1 MKPHYF
7 LCWLLI
13 GIVLSTP
20 LLAEDRALLIGIN
33 LYETVGRDLRG
44 SVNDAEQMRLFAI
57 NELKFRKDQVKLLLN
72 EEATRK
78 QIMDALDNWLAAG
91 THAGDRVLFY
101 YSGHGY
107 FQPDTSGDEQD
118 RVDETL
124 VSYDTVVK
132 QDKSIANMI
141 TDDEIGGF
149 LQKLDD
155 RRVVVMIDSCHSGTM
170 SRDLQAQTENH
181 ISKTPVFMHKKTG
194 PGLKGLSR
202 ASREE
207 VSFIK
212 GSASRMVW
220 SAVSAVQSA
229 LENNE
234 ISPMNGVFTN
244 AFLNGV
250 QKKLA
255 DQNNN
260 GVVTNS
266 ELLEYVQAES
276 KSFCKRH
283 PTQCQLGLTPSLET
297 TSAALAAPV
306 FSCFGYAQ
314 HNTSSPP
321 GQAAT
326 DILAHSNESQIAL
339 DILPSDRIQ
348 LKETLRFKVSS
359 PVDGYLIVLDINANN
374 EVTQI
379 FPNRFSDAAG
389 QANKIYSHKSVVIPN
404 SFYGFELKAAEPVGD
419 SLLLAIVTE
428 DPVELGDLL
437 NMSKDL
443 QVISNSNAYLAD
455 LAMRLRETW
464 HQDEHN
470 RQLRWSL
477 VEKPYHIF
485 R

>member
-1 MKPHYF
+1 MRPLYF
-7 LCWLLI
+7 LCCLFI
-13 GIVLSTP
+13 GILLSTP
-20 LLAEDRALLIGIN
+20 LLAEDRALLIGID
-33 LYETVGRDLRG
+33 LYKAVAALRG
-44 SVNDAEQMRLFAI
+44 STNDAERMKLFAI

-78 QIMDALDNWLAAG
+78 NIMDALDSWLTAD
-91 THAGDRVLFY
+91 TYAGDRVLFY
-101 YSGHGY
+101 YSGHGH
-107 FQPDTSGDEQD
+107 FQPDTSGDEKD

-124 VSYDTVVK
+124 VSYDTVVN
-132 QDKSIANMI
+132 QDKSLVNMI
-141 TDDEIGGF
+141 TDDEISVF
-149 LQKLDD
+149 LDKLND

-170 SRDLQAQTENH
+170 SRNLQSQTEDH
-181 ISKTPVFMHKKTG
+181 ISKTPVFMNKKNGTG
-194 PGLKGLSR
+194 SKCLSR
-202 ASREE
+202 SSREE
-207 VSFIK
+207 VSFVK

-220 SAVSAVQSA
+220 SAVSAAQVA
-229 LENNE
+229 FENNE
-234 ISPMNGVFTN
+234 ISPMSGVFTN

-250 QKKLA
+250 QNKLA
-255 DQNNN
+255 DKNHN

-283 PTQCQLGLTPSLET
+283 PSLCQLGLTPSLET
-297 TSAALAAPV
+297 TSATLAAPV
-306 FSCFGYAQ
+306 FSALGYVQ
-314 HNTSSPP
+314 HNTSSSP

-326 DILAHSNESQIAL
+326 DILAHANESHISL

-348 LKETLRFKVSS
+348 LKEAFRFKVSS
-359 PVDGYLIVLDINANN
+359 PVDGYLIVLDINTDNK
-374 EVTQI
+374 VTQI

-389 QANKIYSHKSVVIPN
+389 QGNKIYSHKPVVIPN
-404 SFYGFELKAAEPVGD
+404 SFYGFELKAAKPVGD
-419 SLLLAIVTE
+419 GLLLAIVTE

-437 NMSKDL
+437 SMSKDL
-443 QVISNSNAYLAD
+443 QVISNSHVYLAD
-455 LAMRLRETW
+455 LAMRLRQTW